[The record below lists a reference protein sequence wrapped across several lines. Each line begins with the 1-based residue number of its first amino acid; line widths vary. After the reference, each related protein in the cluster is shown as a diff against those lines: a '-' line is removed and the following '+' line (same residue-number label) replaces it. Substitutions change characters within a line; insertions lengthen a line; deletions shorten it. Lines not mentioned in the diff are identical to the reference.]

1 MNTTKEIKITS
12 KNSKLFLQKSTFDKR
27 WNVHDNT
34 ENREQFKTRCLT
46 ILDDEFYKYFP
57 DNVFFCE
64 RTSYINDYCLEICQ

>member
-34 ENREQFKTRCLT
+34 ENRE
-46 ILDDEFYKYFP
+46 
-57 DNVFFCE
+57 
-64 RTSYINDYCLEICQ
+64 